1 MPFLTIC
8 SSSQYTRS
16 LANNRFSLFLYANMH
31 KSMCIYLFILYKTF
45 ETKNFYSVPQNVEL
59 FMNYEIFQ
67 SLNRCGQPLWGTFL
81 RTFLWILSSMVITA
95 TYIHLLIK
103 GLPAIVPSQ
112 VTETKHY
119 CNSKHWGLSWDFL
132 SLPQNGVWSTLEVVQ
147 YSSVLTQFI
156 IIWSSLHQLAEVP
169 HEDIQQV
176 KEKI

>member
-8 SSSQYTRS
+8 SSPQYTRS

-45 ETKNFYSVPQNVEL
+45 ETNNFYSVPQNVEL

-112 VTETKHY
+112 TLGSKLRFLVPSSKWSLKYSGGRPILFSTHPVYHY
-119 CNSKHWGLSWDFL
+119 LELTAPISWGPTWGHPASEGENLGK
-132 SLPQNGVWSTLEVVQ
+132 PRG
-147 YSSVLTQFI
+147 
-156 IIWSSLHQLAEVP
+156 
-169 HEDIQQV
+169 
-176 KEKI
+176 EK